1 MREEEGGLGQRQTAP
16 PHQTTATAPGAKI
29 RPLIR
34 TRDPAIGSD
43 REMQLVGDKK
53 QGTKKSR

>member
-1 MREEEGGLGQRQTAP
+1 METNRP
-16 PHQTTATAPGAKI
+16 PHQTTATTPGAKI

-43 REMQLVGDKK
+43 REIQLVGTRNKGLKNLDE
-53 QGTKKSR
+53 